1 MCAREECQ
9 GFRFTGPGTA
19 QGDPWPT
26 SSLIPA
32 RKTTSVQIPV
42 RHDAIHPT
50 KDEPTW
56 EAAPQIYINPVECL
70 DCGACVAEC
79 PSDSIFSA
87 DELPADKADAAEKNA
102 EFFK

>member
-1 MCAREECQ
+1 MAYVIVDTCKKDNLCSDSC
-9 GFRFTGPGTA
+9 PN
-19 QGDPWPT
+19 
-26 SSLIPA
+26 
-32 RKTTSVQIPV
+32 
-42 RHDAIHPT
+42 DAIHPT

-87 DELPADKADAAEKNA
+87 DEVPADKADAVAKNA

>member
-1 MCAREECQ
+1 MAYVITDTCKKDNLCSDSC
-9 GFRFTGPGTA
+9 P
-19 QGDPWPT
+19 
-26 SSLIPA
+26 S
-32 RKTTSVQIPV
+32 
-42 RHDAIHPT
+42 DAIHPT
-50 KDEPTW
+50 KDESTW